1 MKTLV
6 AMSGG
11 VDSTV
16 AAFLSKKAGDDIGGC
31 YMILNEYITK
41 DGEKEAKKSADNL
54 GIPFYSVDFSET
66 FKKSVLDYFVNE
78 YLKGRTPNPCV
89 ECNKHIKF
97 GELIQYAKEMG
108 FEKLTTGHY
117 ARIEQKDGRFLLKKA
132 KDLTKDQSYFLYG
145 LTQEQL
151 MSVNLPLGEYTKDEI
166 RQIADENGFENAHKK
181 DSQDICFVPEGKY
194 IDVIEKEAITLP
206 PHGEFVDKDGK
217 VRGEHLGIYR
227 YTFGQRKGLGISADR
242 PLYVCGIDVEKNKVV
257 LGDNEDLFTKE
268 AIINNVNWIYKPTTE
283 SSFRAK
289 ARLRYCHK
297 EQSATI
303 EIISNDSVRI
313 VFDEPQR
320 AATKGQSAV
329 VYDGDYVVL
338 GGIIE

>member
-1 MKTLV
+1 MKTLI

-11 VDSTV
+11 VDSSV
-16 AAFLSKKAGDDIGGC
+16 AAFLSKKDGSDIAGC

-41 DGEKEAKKSADNL
+41 EGANDAKLCADKL
-54 GIPFYSVDFSET
+54 GIPFFTAE
-66 FKKSVLDYFVNE
+66 FEEAFRKNVLDYFVKE
-78 YLKGRTPNPCV
+78 YLSGRTPNPCV
-89 ECNKHIKF
+89 ECNKFIKF
-97 GELIQYAKEMG
+97 GALLDFAKEKG
-108 FEKLTTGHY
+108 FDSLTTGHY
-117 ARIEQKDGRFLLKKA
+117 AGIEEKDGRFLLKKA

-145 LTQEQL
+145 LSQEQL
-151 MSVNLPLGEYTKDEI
+151 SKIKLPLGEFTKDEI
-166 RQIADENGFENAHKK
+166 RAIASENGFENAHKK

-194 IDVIEKEAITLP
+194 IDVIEKEASKLP

-227 YTFGQRKGLGISADR
+227 YTYGQRKGLGISADR
-242 PLYVCGIDVEKNKVV
+242 PLYVCDIDVESNKVV
-257 LGDNEDLFTKE
+257 LGDNEDLFAKE
-268 AIINNVNWIYKPTTE
+268 ITVSNVNWIKEPMKE
-283 SSFRAK
+283 GSFRAK

-297 EQSATI
+297 EQPATI
-303 EIISNDSVRI
+303 EVLSENSVRI
-313 VFDEPQR
+313 IYDEPQR